1 MMRIS
6 ISTICL
12 GLTVSIA
19 SSATSLAAEKS
30 YLCAI
35 SDVYECVS
43 VTGCSRISLETAN
56 LAAVMVLDLENKKL
70 KSAPIG
76 QEAKAVDIDN
86 LTIAD
91 KFILLHGVGQHA
103 TPPRSFSPLIDTK
116 PGKRSAGGSTPDAS
130 LALTGKCTA
139 QP

>member
-1 MMRIS
+1 MRIL
-6 ISTICL
+6 ISMMSL
-12 GLTVSIA
+12 SLTVSVA
-19 SSATSLAAEKS
+19 CTTPSLAAEKS

-35 SDVYECVS
+35 HDVYECVD
-43 VTGCSRISLETAN
+43 VTGCNRISLETAN
-56 LAAVMVLDLENKKL
+56 LAAVMVLDVENKKL

-91 KFILLHGVGQHA
+91 KFILLHGVGQNA
-103 TPPRSFSPLIDTK
+103 PTPRSFSALIDTET
-116 PGKRSAGGSTPDAS
+116 GKLSAGVSTPDAS

>member
-1 MMRIS
+1 MRILMS
-6 ISTICL
+6 MMSLSLVYVACT
-12 GLTVSIA
+12 T
-19 SSATSLAAEKS
+19 TPSLAAEKS

-35 SDVYECVS
+35 HDVYECVD
-43 VTGCSRISLETAN
+43 VTGCDRISLETAN
-56 LAAVMVLDLENKKL
+56 LAAVMVLDVENKKL

-76 QEAKAVDIDN
+76 QEAKAIDIDN

-91 KFILLHGVGQHA
+91 KFILLHGVGQNA
-103 TPPRSFSPLIDTK
+103 PTPRSFSALIDTET
-116 PGKRSAGGSTPDAS
+116 GKLSAGVSTPDAS

>member
-1 MMRIS
+1 MRIL
-6 ISTICL
+6 ISMML
-12 GLTVSIA
+12 SLTVSVA
-19 SSATSLAAEKS
+19 CTTPSLAAEKS

-35 SDVYECVS
+35 HDVYECVD
-43 VTGCSRISLETAN
+43 VTGCNRISLETAN
-56 LAAVMVLDLENKKL
+56 LAAVMVLDVENKKL

-91 KFILLHGVGQHA
+91 KFILLHGVGQNA
-103 TPPRSFSPLIDTK
+103 PTPRSFSALVDTET
-116 PGKRSAGGSTPDAS
+116 GKLSAGVSTPDAS

>member
-1 MMRIS
+1 MRIL
-6 ISTICL
+6 ISMML
-12 GLTVSIA
+12 SLTVSVA
-19 SSATSLAAEKS
+19 CTTPSLAAEKS

-35 SDVYECVS
+35 HDVYECVD
-43 VTGCSRISLETAN
+43 VTGCNRISLETAN
-56 LAAVMVLDLENKKL
+56 LAAVMVLDVENKKL

-76 QEAKAVDIDN
+76 QEAKAVDIEN

-91 KFILLHGVGQHA
+91 KFILLHGVGQNA
-103 TPPRSFSPLIDTK
+103 PTPRSFSALVDTET
-116 PGKRSAGGSTPDAS
+116 GKLSAGVSTPDAS

>member
-1 MMRIS
+1 MRIL
-6 ISTICL
+6 IFNICL
-12 GLTVSIA
+12 SLTVSLA
-19 SSATSLAAEKS
+19 SSAPSLAAEKS

-35 SDVYECVS
+35 NDVYECVG

-56 LAAVMVLDLENKKL
+56 LAAVMVLDIENKKL

-91 KFILLHGVGQHA
+91 KFILLHGVGQNA
-103 TPPRSFSPLIDTK
+103 PTPRSFSALVDTET
-116 PGKRSAGGSTPDAS
+116 GKLSAGVSTPDAS
-130 LALTGKCTA
+130 LALIGKCTA

>member
-1 MMRIS
+1 MLIS
-6 ISTICL
+6 KMSLSLIVFVAC
-12 GLTVSIA
+12 A
-19 SSATSLAAEKS
+19 PSLAAEKS

-35 SDVYECVS
+35 NDVYECVD
-43 VTGCSRISLETAN
+43 VTGCNRISLETAN
-56 LAAVMVLDLENKKL
+56 LAAVMLIDVENKKL

-76 QEAKAVDIDN
+76 QAAKAVDIEN

-91 KFILLHGVGQHA
+91 KFILLHGVGQNA
-103 TPPRSFSPLIDTK
+103 PTPRSFSALIDTET
-116 PGKRSAGGSTPDAS
+116 GKLSAGVSTPDAS

>member
-1 MMRIS
+1 MRTLISMMS
-6 ISTICL
+6 LS
-12 GLTVSIA
+12 LTVSVA
-19 SSATSLAAEKS
+19 STAPSLSAEKS

-35 SDVYECVS
+35 HDVYECVD
-43 VTGCSRISLETAN
+43 VTGCNRISLETAN
-56 LAAVMVLDLENKKL
+56 LAAVMVLDVENKKL

-91 KFILLHGVGQHA
+91 KFILLHGVGQNA
-103 TPPRSFSPLIDTK
+103 PTPRSFSALVDTET
-116 PGKRSAGGSTPDAS
+116 GKLSAGVSTPDAS
-130 LALTGKCTA
+130 LALTGKSTA

>member
-1 MMRIS
+1 MRTLISMMS
-6 ISTICL
+6 LS
-12 GLTVSIA
+12 LTVSVA
-19 SSATSLAAEKS
+19 CTTPSLAAEKS

-35 SDVYECVS
+35 HDVYECVD
-43 VTGCSRISLETAN
+43 VTGCNRISLETAN
-56 LAAVMVLDLENKKL
+56 LAAVMVLDVENKKL

-76 QEAKAVDIDN
+76 QEAKAVDIEN

-91 KFILLHGVGQHA
+91 KFILLHGVGQNA
-103 TPPRSFSPLIDTK
+103 PTPRSFSALVDTET
-116 PGKRSAGGSTPDAS
+116 GKLSAGVSTPDAS

>member
-1 MMRIS
+1 MRIL
-6 ISTICL
+6 ISMMSL
-12 GLTVSIA
+12 SLTLSVA
-19 SSATSLAAEKS
+19 CATPSSAAEKS

-35 SDVYECVS
+35 HDVYECVD
-43 VTGCSRISLETAN
+43 VTGCNRISLETAN
-56 LAAVMVLDLENKKL
+56 LAAVLVLDVENKKL

-76 QEAKAVDIDN
+76 QETKAVDIDN

-91 KFILLHGVGQHA
+91 KFILLHGVGQNA
-103 TPPRSFSPLIDTK
+103 PTPRSFSALIDTET
-116 PGKRSAGGSTPDAS
+116 GKLSAGVSTPDAS

>member
-1 MMRIS
+1 MRIL
-6 ISTICL
+6 ISMMWL
-12 GLTVSIA
+12 SLTVSVV

-35 SDVYECVS
+35 SDVYECVG

-56 LAAVMVLDLENKKL
+56 LAAVMLLDVENKKL

-86 LTIAD
+86 LTVAD
-91 KFILLHGVGQHA
+91 KFILLHGVGQNA
-103 TPPRSFSPLIDTK
+103 PTPRSFSALIDTET
-116 PGKRSAGGSTPDAS
+116 GKLSAGVSTPDAS

>member
-1 MMRIS
+1 MRIS
-6 ISTICL
+6 ISAIFL
-12 GLTVSIA
+12 GLTVSVA

-35 SDVYECVS
+35 HDVYECVD
-43 VTGCSRISLETAN
+43 VTGCNRISLETAN
-56 LAAVMVLDLENKKL
+56 LAAVMVLDVENKKL

-76 QEAKAVDIDN
+76 QDAKAVDIDN
-86 LTIAD
+86 LAIAD
-91 KFILLHGVGQHA
+91 KFILLHGVGQNA
-103 TPPRSFSPLIDTK
+103 PTPRSFSALIDTET
-116 PGKRSAGGSTPDAS
+116 GKLSAGVSTPDAS

>member
-1 MMRIS
+1 MRIL
-6 ISTICL
+6 ISMMSL
-12 GLTVSIA
+12 SLTVSVA
-19 SSATSLAAEKS
+19 CATPSLAAEKS

-35 SDVYECVS
+35 HDVYECVD
-43 VTGCSRISLETAN
+43 VTGCNRISLETAN
-56 LAAVMVLDLENKKL
+56 LAAVMVLDVENKKL

-76 QEAKAVDIDN
+76 QSAKAVDIDN

-91 KFILLHGVGQHA
+91 KFILLHGIGQNA
-103 TPPRSFSPLIDTK
+103 PTPRSFSALIDTET
-116 PGKRSAGGSTPDAS
+116 GKLSAGVSTPDAS

>member
-1 MMRIS
+1 MRNLISMMS
-6 ISTICL
+6 LS
-12 GLTVSIA
+12 LTVSVA
-19 SSATSLAAEKS
+19 CTTPSLASEKS

-35 SDVYECVS
+35 HDVYECVD
-43 VTGCSRISLETAN
+43 VEGCNRISLETAN
-56 LAAVMVLDLENKKL
+56 LAAVMVLDVENKKL

-91 KFILLHGVGQHA
+91 KFILLHGVGQNA
-103 TPPRSFSPLIDTK
+103 PTPRSFSALVDTET
-116 PGKRSAGGSTPDAS
+116 GKLSAGVSTPDAS

>member
-1 MMRIS
+1 MRLLISMMS
-6 ISTICL
+6 LS
-12 GLTVSIA
+12 LTVSVA
-19 SSATSLAAEKS
+19 CTTPSLATEKA

-35 SDVYECVS
+35 HDVYECVD
-43 VTGCSRISLETAN
+43 VTGCNRISLETAN
-56 LAAVMVLDLENKKL
+56 LAAVMVLDVENKKL

-91 KFILLHGVGQHA
+91 KFILLHGVGQNA
-103 TPPRSFSPLIDTK
+103 PTPRSFSALIDTET
-116 PGKRSAGGSTPDAS
+116 GKLSAGVSTPDAS

>member
-1 MMRIS
+1 MRMLIS
-6 ISTICL
+6 RMSLSLIVFVACSP
-12 GLTVSIA
+12 
-19 SSATSLAAEKS
+19 SLAAEKS

-35 SDVYECVS
+35 NDVYECVD
-43 VTGCSRISLETAN
+43 VTGCNRISLETAN
-56 LAAVMVLDLENKKL
+56 LAAVMVLDVENKKL

-91 KFILLHGVGQHA
+91 KFILLHGVGQNA
-103 TPPRSFSPLIDTK
+103 PTPRSFSALIDTET
-116 PGKRSAGGSTPDAS
+116 GKLSAGVSTPDAS

>member
-1 MMRIS
+1 MRNLISMMS
-6 ISTICL
+6 LS
-12 GLTVSIA
+12 LTVSVA
-19 SSATSLAAEKS
+19 CTTPSLAAEKS

-35 SDVYECVS
+35 HDVYECVD
-43 VTGCSRISLETAN
+43 VKGCNRISLETAN
-56 LAAVMVLDLENKKL
+56 LAAVMVLDVENKKL

-91 KFILLHGVGQHA
+91 KFILLHGVGQNA
-103 TPPRSFSPLIDTK
+103 PTPRSFSALIDTET
-116 PGKRSAGGSTPDAS
+116 GKLSAGVSTPDAS

>member
-1 MMRIS
+1 MRIL
-6 ISTICL
+6 ISMMSL
-12 GLTVSIA
+12 SLTVSVA
-19 SSATSLAAEKS
+19 CTTPSLAAEKS

-35 SDVYECVS
+35 HDVYECVD
-43 VTGCSRISLETAN
+43 VTGCNRISLETAN
-56 LAAVMVLDLENKKL
+56 LAAVMALDVENKKL

-91 KFILLHGVGQHA
+91 KFILLHGVGQNA
-103 TPPRSFSPLIDTK
+103 PTPRSFSALIDTET
-116 PGKRSAGGSTPDAS
+116 GKLSAGVSIPDAS

>member
-1 MMRIS
+1 MRIL
-6 ISTICL
+6 ISMML
-12 GLTVSIA
+12 SLTVSVA
-19 SSATSLAAEKS
+19 CTTPSLAAEKS

-35 SDVYECVS
+35 HDVYECVD
-43 VTGCSRISLETAN
+43 VTGCNRISLETAN
-56 LAAVMVLDLENKKL
+56 LAAVMLLDLENKKL

-76 QEAKAVDIDN
+76 QEAKAVDIEN

-91 KFILLHGVGQHA
+91 KFILLHGVGQNA
-103 TPPRSFSPLIDTK
+103 PTPRSFSALIDTET
-116 PGKRSAGGSTPDAS
+116 GKLSAGVSTPDAS